1 MVFKKFLLRKFVIIR
16 LRLRNKKMLKLERRI
31 ILLFSSEQVNRGRKI
46 VNTGIIILILLL
58 LGDFTV
64 NLISNGIKGLAG
76 KIIINGLVLFNIFL
90 YYKGNKIAFKV
101 TMFLLS
107 MVYILIF
114 GLLPVYLVWELLRV
128 LNVLDAFGGAL
139 YLVILVI
146 IVIAVNILIFKTG
159 FYDDV
164 LAFKSYYFHSQQDS
178 QHL

>member
-1 MVFKKFLLRKFVIIR
+1 
-16 LRLRNKKMLKLERRI
+16 
-31 ILLFSSEQVNRGRKI
+31 
-46 VNTGIIILILLL
+46 
-58 LGDFTV
+58 
-64 NLISNGIKGLAG
+64 
-76 KIIINGLVLFNIFL
+76 FNIFL

-146 IVIAVNILIFKTG
+146 IIVTVNILIFKTG